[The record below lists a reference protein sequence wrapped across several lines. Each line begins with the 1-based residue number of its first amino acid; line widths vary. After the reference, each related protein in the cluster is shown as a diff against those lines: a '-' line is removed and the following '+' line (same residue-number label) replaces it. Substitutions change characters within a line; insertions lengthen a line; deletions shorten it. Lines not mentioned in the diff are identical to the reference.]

1 MRRTTIAAFI
11 ATVSVAVPAGWR
23 WLDADIQKDGK
34 RLRPLEES
42 FTVDGVTVKLDVD
55 RSVVTTGDS
64 VTAKLVAVGDAG
76 KRVSVDVYAMTSKN
90 YEGER
95 VSQPWVTID
104 KETVQLVAAP
114 NGGTPV
120 LTKIKLGEKPK
131 RRALV
136 DSFQIFAQPHGAK
149 LPKEDY
155 SGEEGEDFNGVKSA
169 HLAAAVSVTGW
180 SGNNL
185 GLKIEPRG
193 KVTTDEP
200 FTIAVRVKNTTN
212 KDLRQR
218 PYVDLTTESTLTA
231 KPDDTGEDLDDTRT
245 YVKIEKEDSDS
256 SDKPFRPGDELVT
269 LFTITPHN
277 VSRDKITFLARTYE
291 NWGLGPIS
299 HGAYEAKTFTFAK
312 TKAKAVA
319 TK

>member
-23 WLDADIQKDGK
+23 WLDADIEKDGK

-55 RSVVTTGDS
+55 RSVVMTGDS
-64 VTAKLVAVGDAG
+64 VTARLVAVGEAG

-95 VSQPWVTID
+95 VEQPWVTVD
-104 KETVQLVAAP
+104 KETVHVVAAP

-120 LTKIKLGEKPK
+120 LTKIKLGERPK

-136 DSFQIFAQPHGAK
+136 DSFQIFAQLHGAK
-149 LPKEDY
+149 LPKENY
-155 SGEEGEDFNGVKSA
+155 SGDDGEDYNGRASA
-169 HLAAAVSVTGW
+169 HLAAAVHVTGW

-193 KVTTDEP
+193 KITTDEP

-218 PYVDLTTESTLTA
+218 PYVDLTTEATLTA
-231 KPDDTGEDLDDTRT
+231 KPDDTRT
-245 YVKIEKEDSDS
+245 YVKIEKDETDHDA
-256 SDKPFRPGDELVT
+256 DKPFAPGDELVT

-291 NWGLGPIS
+291 NWGLGPIR
-299 HGAYEAKTFTFAK
+299 HGAYEAKTFNFAK
-312 TKAKAVA
+312 TKPNAVA